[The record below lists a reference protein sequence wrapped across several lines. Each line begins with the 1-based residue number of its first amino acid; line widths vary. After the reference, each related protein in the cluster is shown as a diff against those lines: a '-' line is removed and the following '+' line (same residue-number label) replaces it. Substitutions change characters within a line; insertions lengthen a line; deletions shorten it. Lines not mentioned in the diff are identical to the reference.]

1 MFEIIL
7 LTITLIGGF
16 AAGIYDL
23 KTSNVPDKLC
33 LAMIAIGL
41 IIHIYTGVATGDFT
55 NFINSLLFGGLF
67 LVFGLGMYY
76 TGQWGGGDGE
86 LLVTFGILL
95 PTVSTVNTYFPF
107 AVSFFINSF
116 FVGAAY
122 SIIYSAVMMYRIP
135 KMRRKFTKQFES
147 NRIRLIIFSFF
158 VVSLLFLLSSRM
170 FFFWISI
177 TIVILILFQKF
188 AKSVE
193 QGFLIRIPVSKL
205 QPDDTIGQDIP
216 ELGISKKLIR
226 GLTKSEVR
234 KIKRRRKHVIIKE
247 GIRYGIVFPL
257 SVIFTLFFGDFIFLF
272 LSF

>member
-1 MFEIIL
+1 MSEIFL
-7 LTITLIGGF
+7 LTIALIGGF

-41 IIHIYTGVATGDFT
+41 IIHIYTGVITGDFT

-95 PTVSTVNTYFPF
+95 PNLSIVNTYFPF
-107 AVSFFINSF
+107 SISFFINSF

-122 SIIYSAVMMYRIP
+122 SIIYSAFMMYKIP

-158 VVSLLFLLSSRM
+158 VVSALFLLSSRM

-177 TIVILILFQKF
+177 TIVILIIFQKF

-205 QPDDTIGQDIP
+205 KPDDTIGQDIP
-216 ELGISKKLIR
+216 ELGIYKKLIR
-226 GLTKSEVR
+226 GLTKNEVR

-247 GIRYGIVFPL
+247 GIRYGVVFPL
-257 SVIFTLFFGDFIFLF
+257 SVVFTLLFGDFIFF
-272 LSF
+272 FFSF

>member
-7 LTITLIGGF
+7 LAVALVGGF

-33 LAMIAIGL
+33 IGMIVLGL
-41 IIHIYTGVATGDFT
+41 LIHAYTGVATGDFT
-55 NFINSLLFGGLF
+55 NLTNSLLFGGLF

-86 LLVTFGILL
+86 LLVTFGVLL
-95 PTVSTVNTYFPF
+95 PTVPAVNTYFPF
-107 AVSFFINSF
+107 AISFFINSF

-122 SIIYSAVMMYRIP
+122 SIIYSAFMMYKIP
-135 KMRRKFTKQFES
+135 KMRRKFTKQFEGK
-147 NRIRLIIFSFF
+147 RTKLTIFSFF
-158 VVSLLFLLSSRM
+158 IVSLLFLLSSRM
-170 FFFWISI
+170 FFFWICI
-177 TIVILILFQKF
+177 TLVILILFQKF

-216 ELGISKKLIR
+216 EFGIYKKLIR
-226 GLTKSEVR
+226 GLTKKEVN
-234 KIKRRRKHVIIKE
+234 KIKKHRKHVIIKE
-247 GIRYGIVFPL
+247 GIRYGVVFPL
-257 SVIFTLFFGDFIFLF
+257 SVVFTLIFGDFIFFF